1 MTTASLNLD
10 QKSGPS
16 AALRKAG
23 HKIWIDLDNTPH
35 VPFFKPII
43 RELERAGHEI
53 LVTARDAFQVTS
65 LADRMG
71 VSCTCVGRHYG
82 KNPFMKVFGIS
93 VRAAQLIPLVLR
105 HRPVLAMSHGSRAQI
120 LVANVLRIPSVFICD
135 YEFAKPFPLSRPS
148 WEFVPEAVSSVFLS
162 GSDRVKKYP
171 GIKEDV
177 YVPDFEPDS
186 GIMKELG
193 LSADSMVVTVRPP
206 ATEAH
211 YHNPESEVLFEH
223 FMQRLTKTPGVVA
236 VLLPRNK
243 RQEEELRKKWP
254 AWFDGGKII
263 VPDHAVDGLNLLWH
277 SDLVVSGGGTMNRE
291 AAALGIPVYS
301 IFRGKIGAVDRLL
314 TEQHRLVLIES
325 VEDADKKIVLARRN
339 KAGTRANCQD
349 ALRGII
355 GLTEEILAIEY
366 PGARKKV

>member
-135 YEFAKPFPLSRPS
+135 YEFAKPFPLS
-148 WEFVPEAVSSVFLS
+148 
-162 GSDRVKKYP
+162 
-171 GIKEDV
+171 
-177 YVPDFEPDS
+177 
-186 GIMKELG
+186 
-193 LSADSMVVTVRPP
+193 VR
-206 ATEAH
+206 
-211 YHNPESEVLFEH
+211 
-223 FMQRLTKTPGVVA
+223 
-236 VLLPRNK
+236 
-243 RQEEELRKKWP
+243 
-254 AWFDGGKII
+254 
-263 VPDHAVDGLNLLWH
+263 
-277 SDLVVSGGGTMNRE
+277 
-291 AAALGIPVYS
+291 
-301 IFRGKIGAVDRLL
+301 
-314 TEQHRLVLIES
+314 
-325 VEDADKKIVLARRN
+325 
-339 KAGTRANCQD
+339 
-349 ALRGII
+349 
-355 GLTEEILAIEY
+355 
-366 PGARKKV
+366 